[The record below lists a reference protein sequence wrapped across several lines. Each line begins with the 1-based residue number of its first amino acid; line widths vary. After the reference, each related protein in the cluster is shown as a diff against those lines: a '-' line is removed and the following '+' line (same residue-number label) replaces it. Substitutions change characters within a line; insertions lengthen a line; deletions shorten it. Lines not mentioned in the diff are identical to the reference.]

1 MINRERQGAV
11 GRGREY
17 APERRALSAL
27 CREKDRET

>member
-11 GRGREY
+11 GRALKY

-27 CREKDRET
+27 CREKGRET